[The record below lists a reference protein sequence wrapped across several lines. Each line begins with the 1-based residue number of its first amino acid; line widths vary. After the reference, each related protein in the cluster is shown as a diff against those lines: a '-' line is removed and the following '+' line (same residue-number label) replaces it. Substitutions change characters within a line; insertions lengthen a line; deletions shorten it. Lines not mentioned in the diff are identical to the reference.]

1 MGDTKMFSFFSNVST
16 INAFVREIVF
26 YGIWTVVDL
35 CMGVSDV
42 SLAFLCW
49 LCVIFSVKGK
59 SGCSAVRV
67 RRKGARFE
75 F

>member
-1 MGDTKMFSFFSNVST
+1 MES
-16 INAFVREIVF
+16 
-26 YGIWTVVDL
+26 VVDL

-49 LCVIFSVKGK
+49 LCVIFSVKSK

-67 RRKGARFE
+67 RRKGVGFE

>member
-1 MGDTKMFSFFSNVST
+1 MIQRCFYSFQTFRRST
-16 INAFVREIVF
+16 PSSVEK
-26 YGIWTVVDL
+26 YCMESVVDL

-67 RRKGARFE
+67 RRKGVGFE